1 MREEGV
7 IDRRERLE
15 KGPTKA
21 TALEGGREEG
31 DNQRDIIIIII
42 IIIGNKG
49 RAQTVP
55 SQEVRDERW
64 IVHL

>member
-1 MREEGV
+1 MREGV

-21 TALEGGREEG
+21 TGGREEG

-64 IVHL
+64 IVHP

>member
-1 MREEGV
+1 MREGV

-31 DNQRDIIIIII
+31 DNQEDIII

>member
-1 MREEGV
+1 MREGV

-42 IIIGNKG
+42 GNKG

-64 IVHL
+64 IVHP

>member
-1 MREEGV
+1 MREGV

-21 TALEGGREEG
+21 TALEGAEEG
-31 DNQRDIIIIII
+31 DNQEDIIII

-49 RAQTVP
+49 RAQTDLHK
-55 SQEVRDERW
+55 R
-64 IVHL
+64 

>member
-1 MREEGV
+1 MREGV

-21 TALEGGREEG
+21 TALEGGKEEG
-31 DNQRDIIIIII
+31 DNQEDIIIII

>member
-1 MREEGV
+1 MREGV

-21 TALEGGREEG
+21 TGGREEG
-31 DNQRDIIIIII
+31 DNQEDII

-49 RAQTVP
+49 RAQTDLHK
-55 SQEVRDERW
+55 R
-64 IVHL
+64 

>member
-1 MREEGV
+1 MREGV

-21 TALEGGREEG
+21 TALEGGRKEG
-31 DNQRDIIIIII
+31 DNQEDII

-49 RAQTVP
+49 RAAQTVP